1 MSCDKDLSVPVGK
14 GNYIS
19 VSSSEISSITTNSA
33 KCSFIVNDFNNE
45 TVVEQGLCWEI
56 TPKPTTANKKIA
68 VTLGTGTFPTNLT
81 NLNPNQ
87 TYYVRSYVKLNT
99 GATMYGD
106 EKYFITKDILPATF
120 RESSITN
127 ITATSAQVT
136 GSILDNGGSTL
147 SDVGVVYGYSTNP
160 TIQDIRISAG
170 ASATSFT
177 ISLSGLIQNTTY
189 NLRPYAINSKGVL
202 SYGTNVLFQTLTITS
217 ANLLNGIVAYY
228 PFNGNA
234 NDASGNSVNGTVNGP
249 ILASDRLNKINSAYN
264 FLNGGYVRTSKPI
277 LNVFNNFTISFWALT
292 KNQAPLKLQ
301 GFTSNQVSDADGPP
315 IVHPTHGLS
324 WDSQSAGVGVIFGTN
339 QIQIIEHADNYLYFP
354 LVYSGNFTN
363 WNHITLVYENHI
375 PKLFVNGTLVVI
387 GIQSPK
393 QLIRPS
399 NGSEGWAAYSE
410 SGFGKSF
417 APGAFN
423 SSKQFTGLI
432 DDYAIWNR
440 VLTANEIKDLYNTYE
455 LIK

>member
-1 MSCDKDLSVPVGK
+1 MSCDKDISVPVGK

-19 VSSSEISSITTNSA
+19 VSTSEISSITTNSA
-33 KCSFIVNDFNNE
+33 KCSFIVNDLNNE

-87 TYYVRSYVKLNT
+87 TYYLRSYVKLNT
-99 GATMYGD
+99 GVTMYGD

-120 RESSITN
+120 RESTITN

-136 GSILDNGGSTL
+136 GSILDNGGSNL

-202 SYGTNVLFQTLTITS
+202 SYGTNVLFQTYSSLAT
-217 ANLLNGIVAYY
+217 LKNGLVAYY

-234 NDASGNSVNGTVNGP
+234 NDESGNGFNGTASGATLTKDRFNNS
-249 ILASDRLNKINSAYN
+249 NSAYYFN
-264 FLNGGYVRTSKPI
+264 GIPGTNIQTNHPGVLGNNSRTISLWSRKTQQEYNGSYLISWGKETGTGGARFGLFMSGRDKTQFFGVDNGGSSIVSIFNSLWDGNWHHYVVVYDNSIGKSI
-277 LNVFNNFTISFWALT
+277 LNVKTYI
-292 KNQAPLKLQ
+292 
-301 GFTSNQVSDADGPP
+301 DGVYYP
-315 IVHPTHGLS
+315 I
-324 WDSQSAGVGVIFGTN
+324 A
-339 QIQIIEHADNYLYFP
+339 E
-354 LVYSGNFTN
+354 N
-363 WNHITLVYENHI
+363 WNPQNINTTQGINMVIGEYSA
-375 PKLFVNGTLVVI
+375 KNGTT
-387 GIQSPK
+387 
-393 QLIRPS
+393 
-399 NGSEGWAAYSE
+399 NGE
-410 SGFGKSF
+410 
-417 APGAFN
+417 
-423 SSKQFTGLI
+423 I
-432 DDYAIWNR
+432 DDVAVWNR
-440 VLTANEIKDLYNTYE
+440 VLSAEEIKVLKNVYDIN
-455 LIK
+455 K